1 MAKVKNSNLGL
12 IGKDIKERIDGVLAP
27 INIDSSNNLYYK
39 LISLFKL
46 LPLASENLYGLSLG
60 NVGMGKSKV
69 YELLDSDIVLGIPTA
84 ASLRGNANSNESEAL
99 FEKSFLLF
107 EEIAEGTVQTEALG
121 LLKATSTSKKFLRS
135 NETESNYNGS
145 YVMNFNYY
153 GNETSLESIKKE
165 EFKKV
170 LPTIVQDEAFLS
182 RMSFVLIHNNGTVGN
197 PIYKNNSNL
206 SSLVLKEYLF
216 SLRKIELDFKKLQ
229 KNIFEEIERFSSREK
244 EIIRKVLET
253 ILLILYPEY
262 KEDNSFNIPNY
273 IVEGF
278 LDIAIHFHSF
288 INEKYKSYLTEKS
301 IKLISELLDYPVS
314 EESILEILPNDRIL
328 IENKENIIILA
339 TNNYGRNENE
349 KEFLFFKENLNIGLT
364 PIESKNNY
372 YMLSYIREPNS
383 ILSNKF
389 KIDENSIELSL
400 YRAREKQKETLNIF
414 KENIYLYIE
423 EYFRKNAFCFTNV
436 INGQYF
442 QLPVQINEVFV
453 RALTKNPYNLP
464 YIPNNENIIAYFK
477 YYIGYICNTESS
489 YNYVLEVKK
498 FLSSYT
504 NLFSL
509 KELEFLDLYS
519 TTLDIEIPEG
529 IICQEIIQINEKKI
543 KEHINKDINLEDKY
557 YLYYINK
564 ETLSPKIFI
573 L

>member
-60 NVGMGKSKV
+60 NAGMGKSKV

-197 PIYKNNSNL
+197 PIYKNDSCITP
-206 SSLVLKEYLF
+206 SELKEYLF
-216 SLRKIELDFKKLQ
+216 SLREIEFDLQ
-229 KNIFEEIERFSSREK
+229 RLEINIFEKMETFSSREK
-244 EIIRKVLET
+244 ENIEKLLRT
-253 ILLILYPEY
+253 ILLIFYPEAR
-262 KEDNSFNIPNY
+262 EDKSFRISNY

-288 INEKYKSYLTEKS
+288 IKDEYRSYITKNS
-301 IKLISELLDYPVS
+301 VKLITELLGYPVS
-314 EESILEILPNDRIL
+314 EEGTLEILSNDRIL
-328 IENKENIIILA
+328 VEDKEKIFVLA
-339 TNNYGRNENE
+339 TNEYGRKQNE
-349 KEFLFFKENLNIGLT
+349 KEFLLFKKGYILALE
-364 PIESKNNY
+364 PIESRNNY
-372 YMLSYIREPNS
+372 HKLSYIKKS
-383 ILSNKF
+383 GYVLSNKL
-389 KIDENSIELSL
+389 KIDEDKIELET
-400 YRAREKQKETLNIF
+400 YRAREKQREVLNML
-414 KENIYLYIE
+414 KENICYYIRRVLRE
-423 EYFRKNAFCFTNV
+423 NELF
-436 INGQYF
+436 ISNGQCFFQPYF
-442 QLPVQINEVFV
+442 NINYELLRSLIRVPCGFSS
-453 RALTKNPYNLP
+453 
-464 YIPNNENIIAYFK
+464 NNEDLITYFK
-477 YYIGYICNTESS
+477 NCIEYICDSEKRH
-489 YNYVLEVKK
+489 NYVLEVKR
-498 FLSSYT
+498 FLSLYP
-504 NLFSL
+504 NLFDIR
-509 KELEFLDLYS
+509 ELEFLDSYS
-519 TTLDIEIPEG
+519 VTLDIEISKG
-529 IICQEIIQINEKKI
+529 IICKEIDQINKEKIRKSI
-543 KEHINKDINLEDKY
+543 GFDTNLEDEY
-557 YLYYINK
+557 YLYYVEE
-564 ETLSPKIFI
+564 ETLSPRIFI

>member
-60 NVGMGKSKV
+60 NAGMGKSKV

-197 PIYKNNSNL
+197 PIYKNDSCITP
-206 SSLVLKEYLF
+206 SELKEYLF
-216 SLRKIELDFKKLQ
+216 SLREIEFDLQ
-229 KNIFEEIERFSSREK
+229 RLEINIFEKMETFSSREK
-244 EIIRKVLET
+244 ENIEKLLRT
-253 ILLILYPEY
+253 ILLIFYPEAR
-262 KEDNSFNIPNY
+262 EDKTFCISNY

-288 INEKYKSYLTEKS
+288 IKDEYRSYLTKNS
-301 IKLISELLDYPVS
+301 VKLITELLDYPVS
-314 EESILEILPNDRIL
+314 EEGTLEILPNDRIL
-328 IENKENIIILA
+328 VEDKEKIFVLA
-339 TNNYGRNENE
+339 TNEYGRKQNE
-349 KEFLFFKENLNIGLT
+349 KEFLLFKKGCILGLE
-364 PIESKNNY
+364 PIESRNNY
-372 YMLSYIREPNS
+372 HKLSYIKKS
-383 ILSNKF
+383 DYVLSNKF
-389 KIDENSIELSL
+389 KIDEDKIELET
-400 YRAREKQKETLNIF
+400 YRAREKQREVLDML
-414 KENIYLYIE
+414 KENICYYIGRVLRVNE
-423 EYFRKNAFCFTNV
+423 LF
-436 INGQYF
+436 ISNGQCFFQPYF
-442 QLPVQINEVFV
+442 NINYELLRSLIKVPCAFSS
-453 RALTKNPYNLP
+453 
-464 YIPNNENIIAYFK
+464 NNENLIAYFK
-477 YYIGYICNTESS
+477 RCIEYICDIEKAHNH
-489 YNYVLEVKK
+489 VLEVKK
-498 FLSSYT
+498 FLTSFP
-504 NLFSL
+504 NLFDIR
-509 KELEFLDLYS
+509 ELEFLDSYS
-519 TTLDIEIPEG
+519 VTLDIEISKG
-529 IICQEIIQINEKKI
+529 IICKEIDQINKEKIRKSI
-543 KEHINKDINLEDKY
+543 GFDTNLEDEY
-557 YLYYINK
+557 YLYYVEE
-564 ETLSPKIFI
+564 ETLSPRIFI

>member
-60 NVGMGKSKV
+60 NAGMGKSKV

-197 PIYKNNSNL
+197 PIYKNDSCITP
-206 SSLVLKEYLF
+206 SELKEYLF
-216 SLRKIELDFKKLQ
+216 SLREIEFDLQ
-229 KNIFEEIERFSSREK
+229 RLEINIFEKMETFSSREK
-244 EIIRKVLET
+244 ENIEKLLRT
-253 ILLILYPEY
+253 ILLIFYPEAR
-262 KEDNSFNIPNY
+262 EDKTFCISNY

-288 INEKYKSYLTEKS
+288 IKDEYRSYLTKNS
-301 IKLISELLDYPVS
+301 VKLITELLDYPVS
-314 EESILEILPNDRIL
+314 EEGKLEILPNDRIL
-328 IENKENIIILA
+328 VEDKEKIFVLA
-339 TNNYGRNENE
+339 TNEYGRKQNE
-349 KEFLFFKENLNIGLT
+349 KEFLLFKKGCILGLE
-364 PIESKNNY
+364 PIESRNNY
-372 YMLSYIREPNS
+372 HKLSYIKKS
-383 ILSNKF
+383 DYVLSNKF
-389 KIDENSIELSL
+389 KIDEDKIELET
-400 YRAREKQKETLNIF
+400 YRAREKQREVLDML
-414 KENIYLYIE
+414 KENICYYIGRVLRVNE
-423 EYFRKNAFCFTNV
+423 LF
-436 INGQYF
+436 ISNGQCFFQPYF
-442 QLPVQINEVFV
+442 NINYEFLRSLIKVPCAFSS
-453 RALTKNPYNLP
+453 
-464 YIPNNENIIAYFK
+464 NNENLIAYFK
-477 YYIGYICNTESS
+477 RCIEYICDIEKAHNH
-489 YNYVLEVKK
+489 VLEVKK
-498 FLSSYT
+498 FLTSFP
-504 NLFSL
+504 NLFDIR
-509 KELEFLDLYS
+509 ELEFLDSYS
-519 TTLDIEIPEG
+519 VTLDIEISKG
-529 IICQEIIQINEKKI
+529 IICKEIDQINKEKIRKSI
-543 KEHINKDINLEDKY
+543 GFDTNLEDEY
-557 YLYYINK
+557 YLYYVEE
-564 ETLSPKIFI
+564 ETLSPRIFI

>member
-60 NVGMGKSKV
+60 NAGMGKSKV

-197 PIYKNNSNL
+197 PIYKNDSCITP
-206 SSLVLKEYLF
+206 SELKEYLF
-216 SLRKIELDFKKLQ
+216 SLREIEFDLQ
-229 KNIFEEIERFSSREK
+229 RLEINIFEKMETFSSREK
-244 EIIRKVLET
+244 ENIEKLLRT
-253 ILLILYPEY
+253 ILLIFYPEAR
-262 KEDNSFNIPNY
+262 EDKTFCISNY

-288 INEKYKSYLTEKS
+288 IKDEYRSYLTKNS
-301 IKLISELLDYPVS
+301 VKLITELLDYPVS
-314 EESILEILPNDRIL
+314 EEGTLEILPNDRIL
-328 IENKENIIILA
+328 VEDKEKIFVLA
-339 TNNYGRNENE
+339 TNEYGRKQNE
-349 KEFLFFKENLNIGLT
+349 KEFLLFKKGCILGLE
-364 PIESKNNY
+364 PIERT
-372 YMLSYIREPNS
+372 I
-383 ILSNKF
+383 
-389 KIDENSIELSL
+389 
-400 YRAREKQKETLNIF
+400 
-414 KENIYLYIE
+414 
-423 EYFRKNAFCFTNV
+423 
-436 INGQYF
+436 IN
-442 QLPVQINEVFV
+442 
-453 RALTKNPYNLP
+453 
-464 YIPNNENIIAYFK
+464 
-477 YYIGYICNTESS
+477 
-489 YNYVLEVKK
+489 
-498 FLSSYT
+498 
-504 NLFSL
+504 
-509 KELEFLDLYS
+509 
-519 TTLDIEIPEG
+519 
-529 IICQEIIQINEKKI
+529 
-543 KEHINKDINLEDKY
+543 
-557 YLYYINK
+557 
-564 ETLSPKIFI
+564 
-573 L
+573 